1 MCSYVEDEI
10 LEVEWSQGYIYNFE
24 AHWIMATWHCYLQQ
38 LQDSAKKRHYC
49 IVTNTSLGKFLADV
63 MEGNKDNLLQ
73 FLVKKI
79 YFFERVA

>member
-1 MCSYVEDEI
+1 
-10 LEVEWSQGYIYNFE
+10 
-24 AHWIMATWHCYLQQ
+24 MATWHCYLQQ

-79 YFFERVA
+79 YFFERVAERGFFHLQFTLQMAALTRAGPD

>member
-38 LQDSAKKRHYC
+38 LQDDAKKRH
-49 IVTNTSLGKFLADV
+49 
-63 MEGNKDNLLQ
+63 
-73 FLVKKI
+73 
-79 YFFERVA
+79 